1 VQTAEKNTVAD
12 QSACRYSRYDNKM
25 HISVQILEIKLA
37 ICAVLRK
44 KYNVGLV
51 GYESKDGKYC
61 SRDMGRK
68 GTGIIVCT
76 HTEF

>member
-1 VQTAEKNTVAD
+1 
-12 QSACRYSRYDNKM
+12 M